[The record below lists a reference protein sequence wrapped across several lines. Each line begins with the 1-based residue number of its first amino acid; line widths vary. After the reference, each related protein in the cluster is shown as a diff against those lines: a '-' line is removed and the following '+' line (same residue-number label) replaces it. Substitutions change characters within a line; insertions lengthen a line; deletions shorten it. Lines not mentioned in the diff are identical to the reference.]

1 MSTREPGQPSEP
13 APPCTFDGVPRTE
26 KLYLIYA
33 FIAVGLV
40 VLAFAAFSGGLDG
53 EDWVQ
58 AIIIGLAAVLGVFIG
73 RRIARNRS

>member
-1 MSTREPGQPSEP
+1 M
-13 APPCTFDGVPRTE
+13 PRTE

-33 FIAVGLV
+33 FIAAGLV
-40 VLAFAAFSGGLDG
+40 VLAFAAFSGGLDA

-73 RRIARNRS
+73 RRIVRNRS